1 MFVSSNFSFALTSN
15 GTLFELCPYTGMTT
29 PVDCPENILDFI
41 ITTTNDEGI
50 EILAL
55 TQDST
60 LTKSLKVFD
69 YPSKLN
75 LNDDMSIHIMSTL

>member
-1 MFVSSNFSFALTSN
+1 MA
-15 GTLFELCPYTGMTT
+15 T
-29 PVDCPENILDFI
+29 PIDCPENIVDFI

-60 LTKSLKVFD
+60 ATKSLKVFD

-75 LNDDMSIHIMSTL
+75 ALD

>member
-1 MFVSSNFSFALTSN
+1 MDFQKVKTVLINKSFSVSFNSSFALTST
-15 GTLFELCPYTGMTT
+15 GALFELCQYTGMAT
-29 PVDCPENILDFI
+29 PIDCPENILDFI

-60 LTKSLKVFD
+60 ATKSLKVFD
-69 YPSKLN
+69 YPSK
-75 LNDDMSIHIMSTL
+75 